1 MYGLAC
7 TMCMRI
13 WFNIYMHVLF
23 DICMNVASH
32 IWMNMQ
38 FETCINIAFD
48 ACMIHDEYSI
58 RYMYEY
64 SMRGMLYALI

>member
-1 MYGLAC
+1 
-7 TMCMRI
+7 
-13 WFNIYMHVLF
+13 
-23 DICMNVASH
+23 
-32 IWMNMQ
+32 MNMQ